1 MTTTYSNKANILAE
15 VWLDYRDDEDF
26 KDFVAYN
33 DLGLPLSY
41 ALSYGIIE
49 NNNLVEKFVEETFSL
64 LLAGLGIKEDIG
76 FEVLNDLFQEQADD

>member
-41 ALSYGIIE
+41 ALAYGIVE

>member
-49 NNNLVEKFVEETFSL
+49 NNNLVERFVEETFSL